1 MPANG
6 QVEVNWADGSHTFN
20 IAKIKSV
27 LELEDKCEAGV
38 SEVFQRISD
47 GKWKINDVRETIRL
61 GLIGGG
67 MTPDAS
73 LKLVQRYVDDRPWAE
88 SVPVAMVVLMAAI
101 VGVPGDPLEKKQE
114 TERTKEDR
122 STAKMDDMSAPSST
136 DLEPP
141 SDSILAN

>member
-6 QVEVNWADGSHTFN
+6 QVEINWADGSHTFN

-67 MTPDAS
+67 MMPDAA

-88 SVPVAMVVLMAAI
+88 SVPVAMVVLMAAM

-122 STAKMDDMSAPSST
+122 STATMDDMSAPSST